1 MSRRWPATAKRHV
14 NAVRQDAL
22 VQTRH
27 SDGLTIRLLRNGDTA
42 TVSALFERL
51 GPRSR
56 ERRFCGAKPRL
67 SADEL
72 HLLARVD
79 AEHHVLVGY
88 LGDDPEPV
96 GIARV
101 VREGKRAEVAFEVA
115 DDYQGRGIGTIL
127 TRELAADA
135 RAAGVTELVATVCGD
150 NPRAVSL
157 LARVAQSLQVRWR
170 SGEQELVA
178 RLEGTTN

>member
-1 MSRRWPATAKRHV
+1 MSQRWPAEATRAGHATR
-14 NAVRQDAL
+14 DDDL

-27 SDGLTIRLLRNGDTA
+27 VDGLTIRLLRNGDTE

-67 SADEL
+67 SPHEL
-72 HLLARVD
+72 HALARVD

-88 LGDDPEPV
+88 LDVDPEPV
-96 GIARV
+96 AIARL
-101 VREGKRAEVAFEVA
+101 VRNGRTAEVAFEVA
-115 DDYQGRGIGTIL
+115 DEYQGRGIGTIL

-135 RAAGVTELVATVCGD
+135 RAAGIRELHATVCGD
-150 NPRAVSL
+150 NPRAISL
-157 LARVAQSLQVRWR
+157 LSRVAHLLHWRWLGR
-170 SGEQELVA
+170 ERELVA
-178 RLEGTTN
+178 RLG

>member
-1 MSRRWPATAKRHV
+1 MSRRWPAKGKHTDPLDVHPETMHARHI
-14 NAVRQDAL
+14 
-22 VQTRH
+22 
-27 SDGLTIRLLRNGDTA
+27 DGITIRLLRNGDTA

-72 HLLARVD
+72 RLLARVD

-96 GIARV
+96 GIARI
-101 VREGKRAEVAFEVA
+101 VREGDSAEVAFAVA
-115 DDYQGRGIGTIL
+115 DDYQGRGIGTVL

-157 LARVAQSLQVRWR
+157 LARVANSLQSRWQG
-170 SGEQELVA
+170 GEQELVA
-178 RLEGTTN
+178 QLERRTS